1 MLTGD
6 PYTGGLFA
14 IDQET
19 FTVSQ
24 LLDDG
29 DENNNMGFIEHTL
42 VLSDEKGYVSLFLG
56 SDPNTFTSINNL
68 HTFNPSTGEIG
79 PIVSAVADQSLA
91 NLTMGSDG
99 TVWVGIN
106 GDAPGFTRLD
116 TQSDMAVEPFV
127 STSFSPLN
135 VVFLN
140 IP

>member
-1 MLTGD
+1 M
-6 PYTGGLFA
+6 
-14 IDQET
+14 
-19 FTVSQ
+19 
-24 LLDDG
+24 
-29 DENNNMGFIEHTL
+29 
-42 VLSDEKGYVSLFLG
+42 
-56 SDPNTFTSINNL
+56 
-68 HTFNPSTGEIG
+68 
-79 PIVSAVADQSLA
+79 SAVADQSLA